1 MSDVTKS
8 KYITVIG
15 TNIWKGT
22 KIELKILRESEKF
35 YFTEDCPKLG
45 IKALTT
51 KERTSGHLVWDKAS
65 NRRRYGDCR
74 EYRILTNEL
83 KEGGVDKE
91 LLNPNNFG
99 ISKSFKTDVA
109 MKILEQN
116 IDNAVVAKV
125 RGSNLGYKPSFKDIE
140 SKLSEELQALDTIPK
155 PIKNETKQ
163 VSGLV
168 ASMINFKRSKT
179 NV

>member
-1 MSDVTKS
+1 MTDVTKS

-15 TNIWKGT
+15 TNVWKGT
-22 KIELKILRESEKF
+22 KAELKILRESDKS

-51 KERTSGHLVWDKAS
+51 RERTSGQLVWDKAN

-74 EYRILTNEL
+74 EYRILTNEF
-83 KEGGVDKE
+83 KEGGIDKE

-99 ISKSFKTDVA
+99 TSRSSKTDVRK
-109 MKILEQN
+109 KILEQN

-125 RGSNLGYKPSFKDIE
+125 RGSDLGYKPSFKDIE
-140 SKLSEELQALDTIPK
+140 SKLAGELQALDAIPK
-155 PIKNETKQ
+155 RIKNETKQ

-168 ASMINFKRSKT
+168 ASMINFKRSKN

>member
-8 KYITVIG
+8 KCITVIG
-15 TNIWKGT
+15 TNVWKGT
-22 KIELKILRESEKF
+22 KVELKILRESDKS
-35 YFTEDCPKLG
+35 YFTEDCPNLG

-51 KERTSGHLVWDKAS
+51 RERTSGQLVWDKAN

-74 EYRILTNEL
+74 EYRILTNEF
-83 KEGGVDKE
+83 KEGGIDKE

-99 ISKSFKTDVA
+99 TSRSSKTD
-109 MKILEQN
+109 
-116 IDNAVVAKV
+116 VVAKV
-125 RGSNLGYKPSFKDIE
+125 RGSDLEYKPSSKDIE
-140 SKLSEELQALDTIPK
+140 SKLAEELQALDAIPK

-163 VSGLV
+163 VSGLA